1 MNTKELK
8 KILKAHVEWLEDR
21 GGKRADLR
29 GACLDGADL
38 RRAYLS
44 GAYLD
49 GADLDGADLDGADL
63 DGADLDGADLS
74 GANLRGANLRRA
86 DLGEADLSRANLR
99 EAYLGGAN
107 LTWTNLTRA
116 NLRGANL
123 RGADLGEANLRGA
136 DLSGAKNLL
145 NPSVWLEKNFDF
157 AADGVLVYKRI
168 GKTYHSP
175 PEHWKIEEGAEL
187 TEVVN
192 QLPTVECGCGVNFG
206 TRKWCDDNCTDA
218 DLWQCLIPWK
228 DLATLVVPYNTDG
241 KARCGR
247 LILVKKVV
255 VAANAAEGAEK

>member
-74 GANLRGANLRRA
+74 G
-86 DLGEADLSRANLR
+86 
-99 EAYLGGAN
+99 
-107 LTWTNLTRA
+107 
-116 NLRGANL
+116 
-123 RGADLGEANLRGA
+123 ANLRGA